1 MKGLRSH
8 MTQRQIC
15 RDAMRRVAAQRE
27 PVQHTADES
36 IVPDQSQ
43 DDYEMEDG
51 NIPDVDSPQPES
63 DPPQAANS
71 IPSASTDNTEIR
83 DKRARV
89 EEVEDEEDG
98 GIRRWIEDYPSP
110 AGTAGMPAQTYFEEL
125 RAEQRSNGQDPWA
138 PFEDEEEWGLAQWLM
153 LNVGQNATDKFLK
166 LPIVSRQTID
176 QNP

>member
-1 MKGLRSH
+1 MSSLFKCSFCAKIVPTMKGLRSH
-8 MTQRQIC
+8 MTQHQIC
-15 RDAMRRVAAQRE
+15 RDAMQRVAAQWE

-89 EEVEDEEDG
+89 EAVEDEDDG
-98 GIRRWIEDYPSP
+98 GIRRWPEDCPSP
-110 AGTAGMPAQTYFEEL
+110 
-125 RAEQRSNGQDPWA
+125 
-138 PFEDEEEWGLAQWLM
+138 
-153 LNVGQNATDKFLK
+153 
-166 LPIVSRQTID
+166 
-176 QNP
+176 